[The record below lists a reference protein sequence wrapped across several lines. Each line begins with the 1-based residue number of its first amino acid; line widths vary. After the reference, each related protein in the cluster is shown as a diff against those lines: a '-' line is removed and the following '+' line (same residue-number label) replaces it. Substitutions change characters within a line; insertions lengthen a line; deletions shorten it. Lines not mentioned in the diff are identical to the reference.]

1 MANPTGTTGSH
12 GMANPSTTQAF
23 FMSDV
28 PANAPLTESTS
39 KASPTPP
46 RRLQR
51 LTLARRVRSDALP
64 ADCSSKPF
72 STITYNATISAC
84 EKGQQPERALELLAE
99 MQGQGLKPDVI
110 T

>member
-1 MANPTGTTGSH
+1 MGSHGMANPTGTTGSH

-51 LTLARRVRSDALP
+51 LTQA
-64 ADCSSKPF
+64 
-72 STITYNATISAC
+72 
-84 EKGQQPERALELLAE
+84 
-99 MQGQGLKPDVI
+99 
-110 T
+110 